1 MRATSPH
8 DEQHGQR
15 RPPGAVV
22 LVVEDDPEINELER
36 QLLAARGLESVGVL
50 AGPEAVAAA
59 REQDFAAVLLDLMLP
74 GMDGFETCRRLQ
86 RISTAPIVILTALD
100 SDECRQ
106 RGEAC
111 GASAYF
117 TKPFDPDE
125 VISALWELIG
135 ARGGPRSNGEP
146 RN

>member
-1 MRATSPH
+1 MRPGEHRHETDGRP
-8 DEQHGQR
+8 QHAAGQ
-15 RPPGAVV
+15 AVV
-22 LVVEDDPEINELER
+22 LVVEDDPEINDLER
-36 QLLAARGLESVGVL
+36 QLLAAGGLESEGVL
-50 AGPEAVAAA
+50 AGDEALAAIE
-59 REQDFAAVLLDLMLP
+59 RRDFSAVLLDLMLP

-86 RISTAPIVILTALD
+86 RISSAPIVILTALD

-125 VISALWELIG
+125 VIAALWQLIRSRNG
-135 ARGGPRSNGEP
+135 DPRRGH
-146 RN
+146 

>member
-1 MRATSPH
+1 M
-8 DEQHGQR
+8 
-15 RPPGAVV
+15 V

-36 QLLAARGLESVGVL
+36 QLLAASGLESVGVL
-50 AGPEAVAAA
+50 AGDEALAAA
-59 REQDFAAVLLDLMLP
+59 ERRDFAAVLLDLMLP

-86 RISTAPIVILTALD
+86 RISQAPIVILTALD

-106 RGEAC
+106 RGKAC

-125 VISALWELIG
+125 VIGALWELISS
-135 ARGGPRSNGEP
+135 RGSAATSNGER
-146 RN
+146 RNGH